1 MLVVELS
8 AGQMVEDVRLAAGE
22 RCPVH
27 FYGRMGGNVPSAEE
41 IVAELH
47 RVAAPLRRRESVD
60 EWSVSEAA
68 SMDAPAAAPVA
79 EGERHATA
87 A

>member
-1 MLVVELS
+1 MMVVELS
-8 AGQMVEDVRLAAGE
+8 AGQMIEDVRLAAGE

-41 IVAELH
+41 VVREVH
-47 RVAAPLRRRESVD
+47 RVAGPLRRHEFVD
-60 EWSVSEAA
+60 EWSVSAA
-68 SMDAPAAAPVA
+68 E
-79 EGERHATA
+79 EGKRHATA